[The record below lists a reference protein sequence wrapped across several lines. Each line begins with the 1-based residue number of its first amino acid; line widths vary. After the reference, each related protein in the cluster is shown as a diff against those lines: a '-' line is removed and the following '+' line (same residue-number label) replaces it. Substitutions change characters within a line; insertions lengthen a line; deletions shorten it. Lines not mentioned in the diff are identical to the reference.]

1 MNKLRIIVVSAAAVV
16 LSLSASESTSYNELA
31 SVSNSYW
38 NTTGRTGVTVGVDSC
53 EFSGGLDISPLDVQW
68 SDEFDLVTTKRGFTL
83 IIF

>member
-38 NTTGRTGVTVGVDSC
+38 NTTGRTGVTVEVDSC